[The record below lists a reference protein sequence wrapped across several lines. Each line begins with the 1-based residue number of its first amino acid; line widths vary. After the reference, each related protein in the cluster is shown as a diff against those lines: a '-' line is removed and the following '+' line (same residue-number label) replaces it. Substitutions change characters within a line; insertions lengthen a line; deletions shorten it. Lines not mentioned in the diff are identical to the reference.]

1 MRRRVL
7 FKAIGGVAAMWPLS
21 LRAQQPAM
29 PVIGFLSSRSA
40 IDSAPQVAAFRQA
53 LSEAGYVEDQ
63 SVAIE
68 YRWADGQYDRL
79 PGLAADLVSRQVAVI
94 FAGGPAAY
102 VAKAATTAIP
112 IVFVS
117 GEDPVDF
124 GLVASFN
131 RPVGN
136 ITGVSTFNAVLGSK
150 RFEVLHELVPN
161 AAVLALL
168 VNPNNPRSVPETRET
183 QAAARAIGRNL
194 IILNASTESEIDA
207 AFATLV
213 QQRVDALVVTGDPFF
228 VGRRDKVVA
237 LAARHAVPTIYTQRE
252 FAAAGGLIGY
262 GTSLEDAYRQVGIYT
277 SRILKGA
284 KVADLPV
291 VRPTRFDL
299 VINLR
304 TAKAL
309 GLTVPQSILARADEV
324 MNKLCPHVR
333 FESFASLCDFRVESG
348 YREQLRTCRSSV
360 MVARRP

>member
-1 MRRRVL
+1 MNRREIMTL
-7 FKAIGGVAAMWPLS
+7 LGGAAAWPVAA
-21 LRAQQPAM
+21 RAQVM
-29 PVIGFLSSRSA
+29 PVIGFLNSSSQGL
-40 IDSAPQVAAFRQA
+40 QVDRLRDFQQGLR
-53 LSEAGYVEDQ
+53 ETGYVEGGN
-63 SVAIE
+63 VAIE

-150 RFEVLHELVPN
+150 RLELLHELVPN

-183 QAAARAIGRNL
+183 QAAVRAVGRNL

-213 QQRVDALVVTGDPFF
+213 
-228 VGRRDKVVA
+228 
-237 LAARHAVPTIYTQRE
+237 
-252 FAAAGGLIGY
+252 
-262 GTSLEDAYRQVGIYT
+262 
-277 SRILKGA
+277 
-284 KVADLPV
+284 
-291 VRPTRFDL
+291 
-299 VINLR
+299 
-304 TAKAL
+304 
-309 GLTVPQSILARADEV
+309 
-324 MNKLCPHVR
+324 
-333 FESFASLCDFRVESG
+333 
-348 YREQLRTCRSSV
+348 
-360 MVARRP
+360 